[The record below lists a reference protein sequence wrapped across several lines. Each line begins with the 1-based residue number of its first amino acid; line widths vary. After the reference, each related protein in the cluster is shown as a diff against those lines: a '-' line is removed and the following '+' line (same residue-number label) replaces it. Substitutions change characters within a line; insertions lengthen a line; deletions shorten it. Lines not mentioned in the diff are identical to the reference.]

1 MALTTPVLRVD
12 HYNSTGKE
20 VHPADPPQA
29 TTVFPHSV
37 VLAGMRLSQE
47 VDRIERMS
55 PRQRL
60 RSAFLTGFAVTIPL
74 IVTLLVLGFV
84 VNFLTNTVNPFVGVV
99 NATFGTEQLPEF
111 VIEGFV
117 LSVALVSI
125 LFVGLVAE
133 LSPANGTIDR
143 SVTQVVSRIPG
154 VGSLYRSVDEMSELL
169 LNSDTES
176 FREVKL
182 VEFPDRDSYA
192 VAFVTAD
199 TPEVIES
206 ATEND
211 AMTTLYLPMAPNPVM
226 GGHVIHVPEDRV
238 FDVDMT
244 VEEGVQS
251 IVTSGVAV
259 EEPEDA
265 AAAQNTGT
273 ATGAE

>member
-1 MALTTPVLRVD
+1 
-12 HYNSTGKE
+12 
-20 VHPADPPQA
+20 
-29 TTVFPHSV
+29 
-37 VLAGMRLSQE
+37 MRLSQE

>member
-1 MALTTPVLRVD
+1 
-12 HYNSTGKE
+12 
-20 VHPADPPQA
+20 
-29 TTVFPHSV
+29 
-37 VLAGMRLSQE
+37 MRLSPE
-47 VDRIERMS
+47 VDGIERVS

-99 NATFGTEQLPEF
+99 NATFGTEQLPEL

-117 LSVALVSI
+117 LAVALVSI

-143 SVTQVVSRIPG
+143 SVTQVISRIPG

-169 LNSDTES
+169 MNSDTES
-176 FREVKL
+176 FQDVKL
-182 VEFPDRDSYA
+182 VEFPDENSYA
-192 VAFVTAD
+192 LAFVTAD
-199 TPEVIES
+199 TPEVIET
-206 ATEND
+206 ATGNGE
-211 AMTTLYLPMAPNPVM
+211 MTTLYLPMAPNPVM
-226 GGHVIHVPEDRV
+226 GGHVIHVPIERV
-238 FDVDMT
+238 CDVEMS

-259 EEPEDA
+259 DETEDA
-265 AAAQNTGT
+265 AVADSVGT
-273 ATGAE
+273 ATEGE

>member
-1 MALTTPVLRVD
+1 
-12 HYNSTGKE
+12 
-20 VHPADPPQA
+20 
-29 TTVFPHSV
+29 
-37 VLAGMRLSQE
+37 MRLSPE
-47 VDRIERMS
+47 VDGIERVS

-74 IVTLLVLGFV
+74 IVTLLVLGFI
-84 VNFLTNTVNPFVGVV
+84 VNFLTSTVNPFVGLV
-99 NATFGTEQLPEF
+99 NATFGTEQLPEY

-117 LSVALVSI
+117 LAVALVSI

-143 SVTQVVSRIPG
+143 TVTQVVTRIPG

-176 FREVKL
+176 FQEVKL
-182 VEFPDRDSYA
+182 VAFPDRDSYA

-199 TPEVIES
+199 TPEVIEI

-211 AMTTLYLPMAPNPVM
+211 SMTTLYLPMAPNPVM
-226 GGHVIHVPEDRV
+226 GGHVIHVPDERV
-238 FDVDMT
+238 CDVDMT
-244 VEEGVQS
+244 VEEGLQS

-259 EEPEDA
+259 EEPDGSA
-265 AAAQNTGT
+265 PPGT
-273 ATGAE
+273 AGAPTRGE

>member
-1 MALTTPVLRVD
+1 
-12 HYNSTGKE
+12 
-20 VHPADPPQA
+20 
-29 TTVFPHSV
+29 
-37 VLAGMRLSQE
+37 MRLSPE
-47 VDRIERMS
+47 VDGIERVN

-74 IVTLLVLGFV
+74 IVTLLVLGFA

-99 NATFGTEQLPEF
+99 DAAFGTEQLPEVVAEGV
-111 VIEGFV
+111 VIGV
-117 LSVALVSI
+117 VLVSI
-125 LFVGLVAE
+125 LVVGLVAE
-133 LSPANGTIDR
+133 QHPANGSIDET
-143 SVTQVVSRIPG
+143 VTQVVSRIPG

-169 LNSDTES
+169 MNSETES
-176 FREVKL
+176 FQEVKL

-199 TPEVIES
+199 TPDVIET

-226 GGHVIHVPEDRV
+226 GGHVIHVPNDRV
-238 FDVDMT
+238 FDVDMS
-244 VEEGVQS
+244 VEEGLQS

-259 EEPEDA
+259 EETEETT
-265 AAAQNTGT
+265 QMGT